1 MIIPET
7 LEAKE
12 RKIKYIADT
21 CLDSQ
26 QERLNAYI
34 YRRAYFLFGS
44 SDDRASRVLYNRL
57 QSHTDLVA
65 SFLFSADHA
74 EYELSAPRN
83 SEEVIAEQCAA
94 AQEDWNDEFRDCGLA
109 QMVADCILWSLIY
122 DSMFIKVGWNDN
134 RDLFT
139 SVMVP
144 PYNFGVYDESETELD
159 NQHAFCHVFTVD
171 YDEACQ
177 RLIQADLGH
186 RIPELRAAADSEK
199 PTLPAPLS
207 LMISNAQRQHVTDPV
222 VGKVTPDYLR
232 SFRYQSEH
240 DTTRVRFKE
249 VWVWDDEA
257 LDEENEP
264 CGDYRQFIMME
275 PDIILTDSKE
285 SIALRKKAGMKSS
298 KFRLE
303 KDVRRWSDVNDFI
316 PGHHPFTHIRPFGI
330 FDYFFGE
337 CHTERLIPLQDWLTT
352 RLSEIHEIL
361 DMQVDPPRSFAGF
374 LGLTDEKAE
383 AFRGPGSWVTDQNP
397 GAKVE
402 NHIPEM
408 PPDLFREIQEMQHLF
423 LEASG
428 LTETLTGH
436 GSEHIKSGQHAKKAV
451 TTGSSRIRKTAV
463 GLEPA
468 LVALG
473 DTAMRLRQAKEKKE
487 LITDSGMRFTL
498 SQIATSS
505 WKMRISG
512 HSHSP
517 LFADEGREMAVLLLK
532 SQAIDREQFLRMLH
546 PPRTDMLV
554 RRLRR
559 RVQQEQQQM
568 QQHPELMQGKGGK
581 GRGGRPMLATG

>member
-1 MIIPET
+1 MIIPST
-7 LEAKE
+7 PEAKE
-12 RKIKYIADT
+12 RKVKYIADT

-26 QERLNAYI
+26 TERLNAYL

-74 EYELSAPRN
+74 EYELSAP
-83 SEEVIAEQCAA
+83 SENAEEEIAQQCAA
-94 AQEDWNDEFRDCGLA
+94 AQTDWNNEFRDSGLA
-109 QMVADCILWSLIY
+109 QMVADAILWALIY
-122 DSMFIKVGWNDN
+122 DSMFIKVGWNQG
-134 RDLFT
+134 REQLT

-144 PYNFGVYDESETELD
+144 PYNFGVYDESEDEIN

-177 RLIQADLGH
+177 RLIQGGLEA

-222 VGKVTPDYLR
+222 IGKVTPDYLR
-232 SFRYQSEH
+232 SFRYQAEH

-249 VWVWDDEA
+249 VWIWDDEA
-257 LDEENEP
+257 TDDEGEAI
-264 CGDYRQFIMME
+264 GDYRRFVCMD
-275 PDIILTDSKE
+275 PDIILEDSRDTIAIRKRVGMRSSRNRLGKE
-285 SIALRKKAGMKSS
+285 LK
-298 KFRLE
+298 
-303 KDVRRWSDVNDFI
+303 RRWTDTNDFI
-316 PGHHPFTHIRPFGI
+316 PGSHPFTHICPFGI
-330 FDYFFGE
+330 YDYFFGE
-337 CHTERLIPLQDWLTT
+337 CHTERLIPLQDWTTT

-383 AFRGPGSWVTDQNP
+383 AFHGPGSWVTDQNP

-402 NHIPEM
+402 SHIPEM
-408 PPDLFREIQEMQHLF
+408 PPDLFREVMEIGKLF

-428 LTETLTGH
+428 LTETLTGQ
-436 GSEHIKSGQHAKKAV
+436 GGEHIRSGQHAKKAAI
-451 TTGSSRIRKTAV
+451 TGSSRIKKTAIS
-463 GLEPA
+463 LEPA
-468 LVALG
+468 LVSLG
-473 DTAMRLRQAKEKKE
+473 DTAMRLRQAREKK
-487 LITDSGMRFTL
+487 LLRTDSGNSFAL
-498 SQIATSS
+498 SQMAASD

-517 LFADEGREMAVLLLK
+517 LFADDGRELAAILFK
-532 SQAIDREQFLRMLH
+532 AQAIDREALLRMLH
-546 PPRTDMLV
+546 PPRTEMLV
-554 RRLRR
+554 RRLRH
-559 RVQQEQQQM
+559 RVQREAAQAAAN
-568 QQHPELMQGKGGK
+568 PEAVKGK
-581 GRGGRPMLATG
+581 GRGGPRLAAG